1 MRGARKADLRGLDN
15 LAARSEPFQRWHLGT
30 FLAGGGR
37 KIDRWYGTLKVVEVS
52 FDDEEA
58 AFRNI
63 NTRDEL
69 VEAAKDLPRTNHG

>member
-1 MRGARKADLRGLDN
+1 MFCLCRRDVAG
-15 LAARSEPFQRWHLGT
+15 HLGT

-37 KIDRWYGTLKVVEVS
+37 KIDRWYGTLKVAEVS

-69 VEAAKDLPRTNHG
+69 VEAAKDLPADGH

>member
-1 MRGARKADLRGLDN
+1 MAAT
-15 LAARSEPFQRWHLGT
+15 LAEGE
-30 FLAGGGR
+30 R
-37 KIDRWYGTLKVVEVS
+37 KIDRWYGSLNIVEVP

-69 VEAAKDLPRTNHG
+69 SAAASGTLPGGRD